1 MRTARVVVLA
11 ALLVVAAGA
20 CGDDGGSS
28 DDSGSGGDPVTLRLV
43 AYDSFLLSDATLQ
56 QFTADTG
63 IKVETVIGG
72 DAGEVVNRAVLT
84 KGKPEGDV
92 LWGVD
97 NTLLSRAVDEGI
109 FVPYESPELASVDP
123 AFTALVPGHEATPV
137 DYGDVCVNYDKA
149 WFEDEGI
156 DTSHDPESLTDPQ
169 YKDLLVV
176 ENPATSSPGLA
187 FLLATIARFG
197 PDGWQ
202 GYWEDL
208 RANGVE
214 VVNGWT
220 EAYTI
225 EFSGSSGKGPE
236 PLVVSYASSP
246 PAEIVFATDPK
257 PTEPPTGVVTDG
269 VLPAGGVRRHPRG
282 HRARGGG
289 PPARRLHAER
299 RPGRPTSR
307 STCSSTRCDEGV
319 ALPEVFSLSSV
330 PDAPLSLPP
339 EEIDANR
346 EAWIKAWTD
355 TVLR

>member
-1 MRTARVVVLA
+1 MRTRRVMVLA
-11 ALLVVAAGA
+11 ALLVAAAGA
-20 CGDDGGSS
+20 CADDGGSS
-28 DDSGSGGDPVTLRLV
+28 DDSGSGAGDVTLRLV

-84 KGKPEGDV
+84 KGEPEGDV

-109 FVPYESPELASVDP
+109 FVPYESPQLTNVDP

-156 DTSHDPESLTDPQ
+156 EPPTDLESLADPQ

-187 FLLATIARFG
+187 FLLATIAHFG
-197 PDGWQ
+197 PEGWQ

-220 EAYTI
+220 EAYSTQ
-225 EFSGSSGKGPE
+225 FSGSSGKGPK

-269 VLPAGGVRRHPRG
+269 CFRQVEFAGILEGTGHEEEARQLVDYMLSDTWQADIPLNMFVYPVRQ
-282 HRARGGG
+282 
-289 PPARRLHAER
+289 
-299 RPGRPTSR
+299 
-307 STCSSTRCDEGV
+307 GV

-330 PDAPLSLPP
+330 PDAPLSVPP
-339 EEIDANR
+339 EEIGTNR

>member
-1 MRTARVVVLA
+1 MRTPRVVVLA

-28 DDSGSGGDPVTLRLV
+28 DDPVTLRLV
-43 AYDSFLLSDATLQ
+43 AYDSFLLSDATLE

-63 IKVETVIGG
+63 IEVETVIGG

-123 AFTALVPGHEATPV
+123 ALTALVPGHEATPV

-156 DTSHDPESLTDPQ
+156 EPPATLESLTDPQ

-225 EFSGSSGKGPE
+225 EFSGSSGKGPK

-269 VLPAGGVRRHPRG
+269 CFRQVEFAGILEGTQHEEE
-282 HRARGGG
+282 ARQLVDYMLSDTWQGDI
-289 PPARRLHAER
+289 PLNMFVYPAR
-299 RPGRPTSR
+299 
-307 STCSSTRCDEGV
+307 EGV
-319 ALPEVFSLSSV
+319 VLPEVFSLSSV

>member
-1 MRTARVVVLA
+1 M
-11 ALLVVAAGA
+11 
-20 CGDDGGSS
+20 
-28 DDSGSGGDPVTLRLV
+28 
-43 AYDSFLLSDATLQ
+43 
-56 QFTADTG
+56 
-63 IKVETVIGG
+63 
-72 DAGEVVNRAVLT
+72 
-84 KGKPEGDV
+84 
-92 LWGVD
+92 
-97 NTLLSRAVDEGI
+97 
-109 FVPYESPELASVDP
+109 
-123 AFTALVPGHEATPV
+123 PGHEATPV

-156 DTSHDPESLTDPQ
+156 EPPTTLESLTDPQ

-269 VLPAGGVRRHPRG
+269 CFRQVEFAGILEGTEHEEEARQLVDFMLSDTWQADIPLNMFVYPVR
-282 HRARGGG
+282 
-289 PPARRLHAER
+289 
-299 RPGRPTSR
+299 
-307 STCSSTRCDEGV
+307 EGV

>member
-1 MRTARVVVLA
+1 MVVLA

-28 DDSGSGGDPVTLRLV
+28 DDSGSGGDAVTLRLV

-109 FVPYESPELASVDP
+109 FVPYESPELAGVDP

-156 DTSHDPESLTDPQ
+156 EPPTTLESLTDPQ

-269 VLPAGGVRRHPRG
+269 CFRQVEFAGILEGTEHEEEARQLVDYMLSETWQADIPLNMFVYPVR
-282 HRARGGG
+282 
-289 PPARRLHAER
+289 
-299 RPGRPTSR
+299 
-307 STCSSTRCDEGV
+307 EGV

>member
-20 CGDDGGSS
+20 CSDDGGSS
-28 DDSGSGGDPVTLRLV
+28 DGGGSSDDPVTLRLV
-43 AYDSFLLSDATLQ
+43 AYDSFLLSDGTLQ

-97 NTLLSRAVDEGI
+97 NTLLSRAVDEDI
-109 FVPYESPELASVDP
+109 FVPYESPELTSVGP
-123 AFTALVPGHEATPV
+123 AFRALVPGHEATPV

-156 DTSHDPESLTDPQ
+156 EPPSTLESLTDPQ

-214 VVNGWT
+214 AVNGWT
-220 EAYTI
+220 EAYST
-225 EFSGSSGKGPE
+225 EFSGSSGKGPK

-269 VLPAGGVRRHPRG
+269 CFRQVEFAGILEGTKHEEEARQLVDYMLSDTWQADIPLNMFVYPVRQ
-282 HRARGGG
+282 
-289 PPARRLHAER
+289 
-299 RPGRPTSR
+299 
-307 STCSSTRCDEGV
+307 GV

-330 PDAPLSLPP
+330 PDAPLSVPP

-346 EAWIKAWTD
+346 DAWIKAWTD

>member
-20 CGDDGGSS
+20 CGDDGGSG
-28 DDSGSGGDPVTLRLV
+28 DDSGSGDDVTLRLV

-156 DTSHDPESLTDPQ
+156 EPPTTLESLTDPR

-197 PDGWQ
+197 SDGWE

-220 EAYTI
+220 EAYST
-225 EFSGSSGKGPE
+225 EFSGSSGKGPK

-269 VLPAGGVRRHPRG
+269 CFRQVEFAGILEGTEHEEEARQLVDYMLSDTWQADIPLNMFVYPVRQ
-282 HRARGGG
+282 
-289 PPARRLHAER
+289 
-299 RPGRPTSR
+299 
-307 STCSSTRCDEGV
+307 GV

-330 PDAPLSLPP
+330 PDAPLSVPP

>member
-20 CGDDGGSS
+20 CGDDGGDS

-109 FVPYESPELASVDP
+109 FVPYESPELAGVDP

-156 DTSHDPESLTDPQ
+156 EPPTTLESLTDPQ

-269 VLPAGGVRRHPRG
+269 CFRQVEFAGILEGTEHEEEARQLVDYMLSETWQADIPLNMFVYPVR
-282 HRARGGG
+282 
-289 PPARRLHAER
+289 
-299 RPGRPTSR
+299 
-307 STCSSTRCDEGV
+307 EGV